1 MIRPPWRRWTLRTR
15 MVVAVVALAGV
26 ALLITDFV
34 AATTLRHT
42 LAQQLDEDVRELN
55 RFGGGGPWPGGF
67 GNRPP
72 TGPDATRTPSGP
84 GTGQPGPA
92 ATASPPPA
100 TARPTPTA
108 PAGAP
113 TTANDVV
120 CEGRFGA
127 GGGGALPP
135 GQGDTIVSF
144 YDAEGQFICRLSNG
158 IKAPDGPQLTLAQL
172 KENAHVG
179 AGRDAGKVFTV
190 ASPSGQDFRVTVSR
204 SSQDGRYRVSAI
216 SLDRLQNTA
225 NLVLL
230 VVLAVGGLV
239 LLGLGFAAYS
249 VVRIGLRPLTNMEHA
264 AAQIAG
270 GDLTARVPD
279 PDPHTEPGRLGLAL
293 NTMLGRIEAAVTAR
307 AASEQRLR
315 QFLADASH
323 ELRTPLTSIRGFA
336 ELYRRGGSPPGPEL
350 DETMSRIEQEAA
362 RMGLLVEDLLLLAA
376 LDEERPLQQS
386 RVDLLSVAA
395 DTVRDAHVRT
405 PGRTVEL
412 AGFEPVTVQGDE
424 HRLRQVVTNLVANA
438 LQHTTPDA
446 RVTLRVSHRGG
457 EPADEVFELPLA
469 RDIGPVVA
477 SVGAELD
484 PDVPVAVVE
493 VEDTGPGVPPEHAAR
508 IFERLYRADPHRA
521 RSHGGAGLGL
531 AIASAIVKA
540 HGGRIELATSPG
552 VGSTFRVLLPLAG

>member
-26 ALLITDFV
+26 ALLVTDFV
-34 AATTLRHT
+34 AATTLRHY
-42 LAQQLDEDVRELN
+42 LAQQLDDDVRRLPMLWGQG
-55 RFGGGGPWPGGF
+55 RGSPPGWGPAPSSQ
-67 GNRPP
+67 
-72 TGPDATRTPSGP
+72 TGR
-84 GTGQPGPA
+84 PA
-92 ATASPPPA
+92 ATSTPQPSPSSSA
-100 TARPTPTA
+100 AAPTA
-108 PAGAP
+108 ETPAS
-113 TTANDVV
+113 TAVV
-120 CEGRFGA
+120 CDTPETATGR
-127 GGGGALPP
+127 GGVPP
-135 GQGDTIVSF
+135 VGDDTAFLLYSA
-144 YDAEGQFICRLSNG
+144 DGRLVRCATNG
-158 IKAPDGPQLTLAQL
+158 IALADVPVLTLAQIEDNAGPVVAREPG
-172 KENAHVG
+172 KPFPGENTKQPFTAENAAGQKFRVAVNRTFDGEFRVG
-179 AGRDAGKVFTV
+179 AISFDRVDA
-190 ASPSGQDFRVTVSR
+190 
-204 SSQDGRYRVSAI
+204 
-216 SLDRLQNTA
+216 TA
-225 NLVLL
+225 NLMLLIGLGVGALVLL
-230 VVLAVGGLV
+230 V
-239 LLGLGFAAYS
+239 LGFAAYS

-293 NTMLGRIEAAVTAR
+293 NTMLSRIEAAVTAR

-336 ELYRRGGSPPGPEL
+336 ELYRRGGAPPGPEL

-386 RVDLLSVAA
+386 RVDLLAVAA

-405 PGRTVEL
+405 PGRNVEL
-412 AGFEPVTVQGDE
+412 AGFEPVSVQGDE

-438 LQHTTPDA
+438 LQHTPPDA

-457 EPADEVFELPLA
+457 EPADEVFELPIS
-469 RDIGPVVA
+469 RDSGPVVA
-477 SVGAELD
+477 AVGAELD
-484 PDVPVAVVE
+484 PDLPVAVIE
-493 VEDTGPGVPPEHAAR
+493 VEDSGPGVPPEHAAR

-552 VGSTFRVLLPLAG
+552 VGSTFRVLLPLVT

>member
-26 ALLITDFV
+26 ALLVTDFV
-34 AATTLRHT
+34 AATTLRHY
-42 LAQQLDEDVRELN
+42 LAQQLDEDLRRLPIAWGQG
-55 RFGGGGPWPGGF
+55 R
-67 GNRPP
+67 GN
-72 TGPDATRTPSGP
+72 PSGWGSAP
-84 GTGQPGPA
+84 SQQPGRPA
-92 ATASPPPA
+92 ATPTPQPSPSNSASPSGQ
-100 TARPTPTA
+100 TPTA
-108 PAGAP
+108 K
-113 TTANDVV
+113 VV
-120 CEGRFGA
+120 CETPETGTNRGVPPVGDDAAGLLYSADGRLQRCA
-127 GGGGALPP
+127 
-135 GQGDTIVSF
+135 T
-144 YDAEGQFICRLSNG
+144 NG
-158 IKAPDGPQLTLAQL
+158 IALADLPVLTLAQL
-172 KENAHVG
+172 QDNAGPAIGREPGKPFPAENTKAP
-179 AGRDAGKVFTV
+179 FTV
-190 ASPSGQDFRVTVSR
+190 ENTSGQKFRVVVNRTF
-204 SSQDGRYRVSAI
+204 DGEFRVGAI
-216 SLDRLQNTA
+216 SLDRVAATA
-225 NLVLL
+225 NLMLLIGLGVGALVLL
-230 VVLAVGGLV
+230 V
-239 LLGLGFAAYS
+239 LGFAAYT

-293 NTMLGRIEAAVTAR
+293 NTMLSRIEAAVTAR

-336 ELYRRGGSPPGPEL
+336 ELYRRGGAPPGAEL

-386 RVDLLSVAA
+386 RVDLLAVAA

-405 PGRTVEL
+405 PGRNVEL
-412 AGFEPVTVQGDE
+412 AGFEPVSVQGDE

-438 LQHTTPDA
+438 LQHTPPDA

-457 EPADEVFELPLA
+457 EPADEVFELPMA
-469 RDIGPVVA
+469 RDSGPVVA
-477 SVGAELD
+477 AVGADLG
-484 PDVPVAVVE
+484 PDLPVAVIE
-493 VEDTGPGVPPEHAAR
+493 VEDSGPGVPPEHAAR

-552 VGSTFRVLLPLAG
+552 VGSTFRVLLPLDT

>member
-34 AATTLRHT
+34 AATTLRHY
-42 LAQQLDEDVRELN
+42 LAQQLDEDVRQLN
-55 RFGGGGPWPGGF
+55 GFRNGFGPGGF
-67 GNRPP
+67 GRPGVDPSQRPP
-72 TGPDATRTPSGP
+72 ATVP
-84 GTGQPGPA
+84 PGPA
-92 ATASPPPA
+92 ASAAPSPAA
-100 TARPTPTA
+100 TPRPTPTA
-108 PAGAP
+108 VAP
-113 TTANDVV
+113 TPAATGQPAVSGSAA
-120 CEGRFGA
+120 CEGPPSANGFRF
-127 GGGGALPP
+127 ALPP
-135 GQGDTIVSF
+135 GQGDTIMIV
-144 YDAEGQFICRLSNG
+144 YDAQGRILWCESSG
-158 IKAPDGPQLTLAQL
+158 ITPAQGPQLTLDQITSHAHPAGA
-172 KENAHVG
+172 KEPPAL
-179 AGRDAGKVFTV
+179 FT
-190 ASPSGQDFRVTVSR
+190 ATSAADQDFRVTVS
-204 SSQDGRYRVSAI
+204 QAPGVYRVSAI
-216 SLDRLQNTA
+216 SLDRVENTA

-230 VVLAVGGLV
+230 LGLGVGALV

-336 ELYRRGGSPPGPEL
+336 ELYRRGGAPPGPEL
-350 DETMSRIEQEAA
+350 DETMSRIEQEAG

-405 PGRTVEL
+405 PDRTVEL

-457 EPADEVFELPLA
+457 DPADEMFELPLA
-469 RDIGPVVA
+469 RVVGPVVA
-477 SVGAELD
+477 AVGAELG
-484 PDVPVAVVE
+484 PDVPVAVIE
-493 VEDTGPGVPPEHAAR
+493 VEDSGPGVPPEHAAR

-540 HGGRIELATSPG
+540 HGGRIELATSSG
-552 VGSTFRVLLPLAG
+552 VGSTFRVLLPLDS